1 MDFEGFR
8 VNHIIYEL
16 KQASRERERQRE
28 RQRETEREY
37 GGVYN
42 GNIEIV
48 KYDIGNKP
56 NQGLR
61 KILLKF

>member
-16 KQASRERERQRE
+16 KQASRERE